1 MNEFLRQSL
10 VEVLHFLQGLQRD
23 GTQPDEARARLQ
35 GVRKRLPGLKI
46 DLLAEVEAYDQSVH
60 YDALI
65 GRAGEGTVSLSY
77 CPERALPWPLR
88 GVHRWS
94 ETDLVR
100 VNGNV
105 LHVDKAIA
113 CLDFIW
119 DEAPIIDR
127 LVNLCLIQEEL
138 DREPIELSDDDLRQA
153 MKNFR
158 KAKNLFKSED
168 TLLWLERH
176 GMSVEKLERYVG
188 DESIIAKLRG
198 RIAGERVEEYFRAH
212 ATDFDA
218 VSIARFEVAEEC
230 RAHELAE
237 RIRAGEQD
245 FFSAAERCY
254 LELAER
260 GAPPASFT
268 FEDIERRS
276 ASLELREVLF
286 ATSPGQLAGPVRTA
300 SGHALMRVMGRRPA
314 GLDERTRAAIKEIL
328 FDEWL
333 AERRRAA
340 RIEWCWGNASK
351 TG

>member
-1 MNEFLRQSL
+1 MHDTLKQSL
-10 VEVLHFLQGLQRD
+10 VEVLDFLQGLQRD
-23 GTQPDEARARLQ
+23 GMQPDEARARLQ
-35 GVRKRLPGLKI
+35 GVRERFPALKI
-46 DLLAEVEAYDQSVH
+46 DLLAEVEAYDKSVH

-100 VNGNV
+100 INGNV
-105 LHVDKAIA
+105 LHIDKAIA

-119 DEAPIIDR
+119 DEAPIIER

-158 KAKNLFKSED
+158 KAKNLFKAED
-168 TLLWLERH
+168 TFLWLERH

-188 DESIIAKLRG
+188 DESILAKLRD
-198 RIAGERVEEYFRAH
+198 RIAGEKVEEYFRGH

-218 VSIARFEVAEEC
+218 VSLARFEVADEG

-245 FFSAAERCY
+245 FISVAERCY
-254 LELAER
+254 LEAVER
-260 GAPPASFT
+260 GVPLASFT
-268 FEDIERRS
+268 FEDIERRR
-276 ASLELREVLF
+276 ASPELREVLF
-286 ATSPGQLAGPVRTA
+286 ATPPGQLAGPVRFA
-300 SGHALMRVMGRRPA
+300 SGHALMRVMARRPA
-314 GLDERTRAAIKEIL
+314 RLDERTRSVIKEIL

-340 RIEWCWGNASK
+340 RIEWCWGNAGK